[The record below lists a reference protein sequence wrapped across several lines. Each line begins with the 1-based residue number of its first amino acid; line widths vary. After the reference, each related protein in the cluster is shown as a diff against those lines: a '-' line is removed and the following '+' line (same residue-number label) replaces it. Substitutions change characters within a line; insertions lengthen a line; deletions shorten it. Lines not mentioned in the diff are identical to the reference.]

1 MPAGGVAFDTPEQTR
16 AMAARIA
23 SRAAGTRTMPPAN
36 QTHMTEAERVI
47 LGRWGRQAPAQ
58 GQ

>member
-36 QTHMTEAERVI
+36 QTHMTEAERAI
-47 LGRWGRQAPAQ
+47 LERWGRQ